1 MSMASRPTTTAS
13 LAAESGTVV
22 LNANGTGSIAV
33 TSQYRQLTFSDQT
46 QSVGDVGNQ
55 GSVNVHSTDVAL
67 NDTPESVNTSMTWS
81 LSNGVVTVSTGD
93 GDLSFV
99 VAGRIL
105 IHGISSTDG
114 EGHNGIA
121 LLVRR

>member
-1 MSMASRPTTTAS
+1 
-13 LAAESGTVV
+13 
-22 LNANGTGSIAV
+22 
-33 TSQYRQLTFSDQT
+33 
-46 QSVGDVGNQ
+46 VGNQ
-55 GSVNVHSTDVAL
+55 GSVDVHSTDVAL
-67 NDTPESVNTSMTWS
+67 NDTPESVNTSMTRS

-105 IHGISSTDG
+105 IHGIASTDG